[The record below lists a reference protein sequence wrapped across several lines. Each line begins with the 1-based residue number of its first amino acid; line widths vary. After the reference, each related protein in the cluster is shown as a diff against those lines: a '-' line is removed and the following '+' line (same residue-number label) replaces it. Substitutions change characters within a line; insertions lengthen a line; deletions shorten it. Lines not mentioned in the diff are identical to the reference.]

1 VIAAVTAPASL
12 LWRCASPVMA
22 CDPEA
27 LRDAGRS
34 NYRVIPLLRF
44 FTGTVQCFPPQSPQ
58 QAPDT

>member
-1 VIAAVTAPASL
+1 
-12 LWRCASPVMA
+12 MA